1 MSSSG
6 QGFTD
11 VAVLWTRG
19 SIRCVLK
26 GDGTRYV
33 LEVRKGDKVLRTAG
47 VVDEPAA
54 HRVARVWQLH
64 EGRWT

>member
-1 MSSSG
+1 VSTPEK
-6 QGFTD
+6 FVD
-11 VAVLWTRG
+11 LAVLWTRG

-33 LEVRKGDKVLRTAG
+33 MEVRKGEKILRAAG
-47 VVDEPAA
+47 VIDEDAA
-54 HRVARVWQLH
+54 HRVARVWQVH